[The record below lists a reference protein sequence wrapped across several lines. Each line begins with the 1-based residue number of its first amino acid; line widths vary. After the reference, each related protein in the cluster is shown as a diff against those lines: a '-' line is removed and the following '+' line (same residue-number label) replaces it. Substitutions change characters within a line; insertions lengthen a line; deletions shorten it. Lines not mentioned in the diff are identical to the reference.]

1 MKLPNASILAALS
14 VPKEVMKPVADI
26 QAEQAKWIQLTTSI
40 HGKTESAERIRF
52 AANTIIV
59 RSRKLSTES
68 SLDFA
73 EVAKFLFGVTRQWMI
88 HKQKPLRNCIN
99 DLPEDL
105 KALGIMKMVEDSDEV
120 RSIMGRPN

>member
-73 EVAKFLFGVTRQWMI
+73 EVAKFLFGVTGRWM
-88 HKQKPLRNCIN
+88 QAGRPLRNCISA
-99 DLPEDL
+99 LPETL
-105 KALGIMKMVEDSDEV
+105 AELGTMKMVEDSDEV